1 MASDMNDVPESPEE
15 RLSRRRSRRWKRRAR
30 IAGPFLGIPILLVT
44 LTLSV
49 DLIEYDPQ
57 PEQESLRD
65 RPIPVAVIEKAQ
77 DRTVHSEATDSSTS
91 VASTTTTAAA
101 QNSVLD
107 VALAGDTPLVGGS
120 QFAAPM
126 PRYSMPN
133 AR

>member
-57 PEQESLRD
+57 PERPND

-77 DRTVHSEATDSSTS
+77 DRTLHSEATVSSTS
-91 VASTTTTAAA
+91 VASTTTAAAA
-101 QNSVLD
+101 QNSVPD